1 MLKKIMNTTDFDSR
15 VKLKPILIWF
25 KKRGKKKKSKKDV
38 QDLSWSLAFIESVR
52 GKRLD
57 GVSFILKETRN

>member
-1 MLKKIMNTTDFDSR
+1 MLKKIMNTTNFDSR
-15 VKLKPILIWF
+15 VKLKPILTWF
-25 KKRGKKKKSKKDV
+25 KKIGKKKQKTKRMCKICHG
-38 QDLSWSLAFIESVR
+38 LAFIESVR